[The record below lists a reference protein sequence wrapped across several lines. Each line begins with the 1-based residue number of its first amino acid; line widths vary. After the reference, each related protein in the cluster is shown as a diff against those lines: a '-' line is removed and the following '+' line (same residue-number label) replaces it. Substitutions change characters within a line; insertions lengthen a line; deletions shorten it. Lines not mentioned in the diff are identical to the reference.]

1 MKAGLFAE
9 DAKEATDITETQSQ
23 PAIPHT
29 IWFDSMSGRLVLI
42 GNLEMYT
49 ISLIS

>member
-9 DAKEATDITETQSQ
+9 DAKEATDINETQNQ

-29 IWFDSMSGRLVLI
+29 IWFDSMSGRLVPI
-42 GNLEMYT
+42 NLNC
-49 ISLIS
+49 